1 VCKSP
6 TKAELVALSDNL
18 GFVELF
24 QDFLRFVTNSKVDA
38 SVIFQDN
45 TSVILMVTN
54 GGGIT
59 RTKHMHARMFL
70 VLEAVKESRV
80 KIRYVLMALMIT
92 DGLTKPLDGKAFDFF
107 ARTVLSHD
115 NESTGGH

>member
-45 TSVILMVTN
+45 TSVILM
-54 GGGIT
+54 
-59 RTKHMHARMFL
+59 
-70 VLEAVKESRV
+70 
-80 KIRYVLMALMIT
+80 
-92 DGLTKPLDGKAFDFF
+92 
-107 ARTVLSHD
+107 
-115 NESTGGH
+115 